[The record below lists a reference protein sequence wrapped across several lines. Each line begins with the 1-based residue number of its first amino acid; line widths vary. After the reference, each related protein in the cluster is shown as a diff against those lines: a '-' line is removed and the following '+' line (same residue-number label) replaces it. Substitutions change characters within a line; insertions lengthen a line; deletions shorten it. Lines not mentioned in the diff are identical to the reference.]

1 MKSILFLVMLSMF
14 STRVFCQQQE
24 AKDGDMKTYYLVLLK
39 KGPNRTQDS
48 ATVVAIQEGHMAHL
62 NKMAAAGK
70 MNIAGP
76 LMEDGDIR
84 GICIYDT
91 ASWEEAR
98 QLAESDP
105 AVRSGRLT
113 VEIHPWYAMKGTC
126 LQ

>member
-1 MKSILFLVMLSMF
+1 
-14 STRVFCQQQE
+14 
-24 AKDGDMKTYYLVLLK
+24 
-39 KGPNRTQDS
+39 
-48 ATVVAIQEGHMAHL
+48 MAHL

-91 ASWEEAR
+91 ASLEEAR

>member
-14 STRVFCQQQE
+14 STRVFCQQHE
-24 AKDGDMKTYYLVLLK
+24 AKDGEMKTYYLVLLK
-39 KGPNRTQDS
+39 KGANRTQDS
-48 ATVVAIQEGHMAHL
+48 ATVMTIQEGHMAHL

-76 LMEDGDIR
+76 LLEDGDIR